1 MDSHI
6 PAAAQNT
13 IHRLKAKLALV
24 RKERLDEDREETSEE
39 KQRMKSKLKSVAKRL
54 KKLTSK
60 RANN

>member
-24 RKERLDEDREETSEE
+24 RKERLDEDREEASEE
-39 KQRMKSKLKSVAKRL
+39 KQRMKSKLKNVAKRL
-54 KKLTSK
+54 TKLTSK

>member
-13 IHRLKAKLALV
+13 ILRLKAKLALV
-24 RKERLDEDREETSEE
+24 RKDRFDDDREETTEE
-39 KQRMKSKLKSVAKRL
+39 KQRMKSKLKNVAKRL

-60 RANN
+60 RTNN